1 MSIFSAIIK
10 TGLTA
15 MNNHCYRNAQRKA
28 HKTAY
33 AETGKQLRN
42 AKAHGRFVNGSV
54 AYNRNK
60 AVAMQ
65 KAEERKNLRQTF
77 IDNI

>member
-33 AETGKQLRN
+33 ALTGKRLNGAR
-42 AKAHGRFVNGSV
+42 KTGRRINGS
-54 AYNRNK
+54 AEYYRQKNIALR
-60 AVAMQ
+60 

>member
-1 MSIFSAIIK
+1 MGLFNAFVK

-15 MNNHCYRNAQRKA
+15 INNHCYKSAQRKA

-33 AETGKQLRN
+33 AETGKQLKN